1 MNSQQTTSQISF
13 QTSNRRSRRF
23 WLLSGSLLLVLTC
36 AGVLYLIRPFF
47 FLSGGSPFFDTTP
60 IAQQVILSD
69 FNGDGTLDAY
79 IAIGHGSAPYPDR
92 ILYNDGGGNFTPNS
106 DPLSSWISF
115 SAAAGDLTG
124 NGLADVLIDIT
135 GGGLTLFINQDGR
148 LQAFSPG
155 GQQWGFLAPGPKG
168 VMGFRPVFGD
178 LTGDGHLDIFAAG
191 CCGRPANLRPEGSD
205 PLLSYSQVWLNN
217 GSGGFTA
224 TGQIIGQMG
233 SNDVALADLNGDGR
247 LDVFLA
253 NGLTLYA
260 SGVSGK
266 NTPNTVWFNDGAG
279 QFSDSLQRLGE
290 VESQAAA
297 AGDLNGDGFP
307 DIVVGNRGPDEVWL
321 NDGTG
326 FLTDSGQRLGS
337 SLTRY
342 IFLVDLNGS
351 GYLDIFASGQSE
363 ATIWFNDGTGQFT
376 LSNQKIRY
384 DSRKTATLGDIRG
397 IGLIDILVAG
407 ADSYQVWTNDG
418 VGLFTAGKVFNF
430 EFHPHPVHPGRP

>member
-1 MNSQQTTSQISF
+1 MNSQQTTSQISL
-13 QTSNRRSRRF
+13 QTSKKRPRRF

-36 AGVLYLIRPFF
+36 AGLLYLIRPIF
-47 FLSGGSPFFDTTP
+47 FLSGGSLFLDTPP
-60 IAQQVILSD
+60 IAQQVVLAD

-92 ILYNDGGGNFTPNS
+92 ILYNDGVGNFTPNS
-106 DPLSSWISF
+106 EPLSSFISF

-124 NGLADVLIDIT
+124 SGLADVLIDIT
-135 GGGLTLFINQDGR
+135 GGGLILFINQGGR

-155 GQQWGFLAPGPKG
+155 GQHWAFLVPGPKG
-168 VMGFRPVFGD
+168 VMGFQPVFGD

-191 CCGRPANLRPEGSD
+191 CCGRPASLRPEGSD
-205 PLLSYSQVWLNN
+205 HLLSYSQVWLNN
-217 GSGGFTA
+217 GRGGFTA

-233 SNDVALADLNGDGR
+233 SNDVALVDLNGDGR

-253 NGLTLYA
+253 NGHTLYA
-260 SGVSGK
+260 SGVEVA

-279 QFSDSLQRLGE
+279 QFTDSLQRLGE
-290 VESQAAA
+290 ADSRAAA
-297 AGDLNGDGFP
+297 AGDVNGDGFP

-326 FLTDSGQRLGS
+326 ILTDSGQRLGS
-337 SLTRY
+337 TLTRY

-351 GYLDIFASGQSE
+351 GRLDIFASGQNE

-376 LSNQKIRY
+376 LSRQKIRY
-384 DSRKTATLGDIRG
+384 DDRQTATPGDIRG
-397 IGLIDILVAG
+397 SGLIDILVAG
-407 ADSYQVWTNDG
+407 PDRYQVWKNDG
-418 VGLFTAGKVFNF
+418 SGRFTAGKVINF